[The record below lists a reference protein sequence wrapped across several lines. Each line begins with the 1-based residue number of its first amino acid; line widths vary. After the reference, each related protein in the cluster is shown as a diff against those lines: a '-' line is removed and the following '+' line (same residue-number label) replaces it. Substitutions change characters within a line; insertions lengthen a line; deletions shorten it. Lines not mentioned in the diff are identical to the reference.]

1 MKKKITK
8 LLSIILPLIL
18 GVFLVIYVYRQ
29 YTPAQIDSLK
39 NSFKT
44 ADYLYV
50 WISLLVGLTGF
61 WARAYR
67 WKYTL
72 AHVGYT
78 APFTVKL
85 CAVCITYVMNMLI
98 PRSGEVSRA
107 VVLNKYAGVPF
118 DKALGT
124 IISERIVD
132 LILLVAA
139 IATTVL
145 LQYDVVKDFLAD
157 IPFQK
162 LMFYGLL
169 AGIMLLGSVLFFI
182 YSKLAWV
189 QKIKIKVSG
198 LTEGAISVFT
208 MPNKWPFMLLSLYIW
223 FSYVLMF
230 YVTIFALPETSGLD
244 FGSVATAFVIGSIV
258 ITFTNGGTGF
268 FPVAIAKI
276 LTIYNVPDTAGF
288 AFGSIVWA
296 SQTAQILV
304 LGGLSF
310 LLLPL
315 LYKRK

>member
-1 MKKKITK
+1 MKKKIARI
-8 LLSIILPLIL
+8 LSIILPLIL
-18 GVFLVIYVYRQ
+18 GVFLVIYVYKQ
-29 YTPAQIDSLK
+29 FTPQQVAELK
-39 NSFKT
+39 TSFKT

-50 WISLLVGLTGF
+50 WISLLIGLTGF

-78 APFTVKL
+78 APFTVKF

-124 IISERIVD
+124 IISERIID
-132 LILLVAA
+132 LILLVLVVAG
-139 IATTVL
+139 TTVMEFDIV
-145 LQYDVVKDFLAD
+145 QTYLAD
-157 IPFQK
+157 IPFAK
-162 LMFYGLL
+162 LLFYGTI
-169 AGIMLLGSVLFFI
+169 AGILFIGSVLFFI
-182 YSKLAWV
+182 YSKLNWV
-189 QKIKIKVSG
+189 QKIKVKVSG
-198 LTEGAISVFT
+198 LAEGAVSVFT
-208 MPNKWPFMLLSLYIW
+208 MPNKWPFLLLSLYIW

-230 YVTIFALPETSGLD
+230 YVTIYALPETAGLD
-244 FGSVATAFVIGSIV
+244 FGSVITAFVIGSIV

-268 FPVAIAKI
+268 FPVAIANI
-276 LTIYNVPDTAGF
+276 LVIYSVPKTAGL

-296 SQTAQILV
+296 SQTGQILV

-315 LYKRK
+315 LYRNK

>member
-8 LLSIILPLIL
+8 LLSILLPLVL

-29 YTPAQIDSLK
+29 FTPEQLENLK
-39 NSFKT
+39 TSFKT

-50 WISLLVGLTGF
+50 WISLFIGLTGF

-78 APFTVKL
+78 APFSIKFS
-85 CAVCITYVMNMLI
+85 AVCITYVMNMLI
-98 PRSGEVSRA
+98 PRSGEVSRG

-132 LILLVAA
+132 LILLIVVVAA
-139 IATTVL
+139 TVAFQFDL
-145 LQYDVVKDFLAD
+145 VKAYLVD
-157 IPFQK
+157 IPFKK
-162 LMFYGLL
+162 LLFYGIM
-169 AGIMLLGSVLFFI
+169 AGIMLLGSVLFFM
-182 YSKLAWV
+182 YSKITWI
-189 QKIKIKVSG
+189 QKIKLKISG

-208 MPNKWPFMLLSLYIW
+208 MPNKWPFLLLSFYIW

-230 YVTIFALPETSGLD
+230 YVTIYSLPETSGLG

-258 ITFTNGGTGF
+258 ITFTNGGTGW

-276 LTIYNVPDTAGF
+276 LTLYSVPFTAGT
-288 AFGSIVWA
+288 AFGWIVWT
-296 SQTAQILV
+296 SQTALIIL

-315 LYKRK
+315 LHRNK